1 MKVPDWEAETT
12 ASGAEA
18 HVTTAPGAAVSPK
31 PISQP
36 AATVPAAEDDEIG
49 AIARHRLK
57 GLYRFIRELHLAR
70 NPVVTDVRAHPWL
83 FRWRELPVHE
93 SIRTDESE
101 DEESLLRVRR
111 AVKSAPPSPPEPLRP
126 WLLPGWDDPAKEPAF
141 REKEVTEDSGADAP
155 VTVRFR
161 DDEARARAWEVW
173 TARWKAWA
181 ELERPARA
189 SLELFGRLYDLHGR
203 IDREGEQYELLIG
216 EGIIRSSSGGPLVE
230 HPVLTIRVDL
240 SFDPSIPEFSIRES
254 GRSPDLVGS
263 VLRSV
268 ANAQTGGLEV
278 LRQEL
283 EEGQFHPLGEAD
295 TSGFL
300 KNVIHRVLPTEGE
313 YLNDREEARRKAGPV
328 LYRDPVLFL
337 RKKVPGIAEMADRIV
352 EDLDTRDEI
361 PRGLERIVGVARTRT
376 PEAWAGASGPG
387 SSAPVDVLLS
397 KPANTEQVKIVEQ
410 LTRSGCVLVQG
421 PPGTGKSHTI
431 GNLIGHL
438 LAHGKSVLVTA
449 HTIKSLRV
457 LRGLVEREIQS
468 LCMSVLD
475 ADLASRSALEES
487 VAEIVRRLGEDA
499 DGSSNGAE
507 AERLDRKRQ
516 QLKKNLESAEK
527 ALAEAGADEHR
538 QIVVGGR
545 EISPADAARKVR
557 AGTGTWEWLPAGLEP
572 GAALPLSTTEVE
584 ELYQSN
590 LHLSAIDEDELDS
603 TLPPLEKLVAPG
615 EVEQHIRNLHEL
627 QATDRAFGRA
637 YWASVPDDPTDLL
650 GGIAARLQEATAHVM
665 AMPAWQRAIA
675 AIGADGARARE
686 VWLSLLRQID
696 EFVAAAETSA
706 ELRYAH
712 GPKLAPDM
720 STREQAVT
728 AAEVAFH
735 LENGGTLGLLSTIPH
750 PPWRRLRKS
759 AGVRSGNPS
768 EAVHF
773 RAIEAEARHALLAE
787 ELGARWDSQ
796 VASLGAP
803 ASGTMGASPHRA
815 FREFGVHLRKALGWR
830 DATWG
835 PLEDELTRIGFRVAD
850 AIGSLPPVVG
860 NDGNIQRL
868 AQAVRDV
875 VLPSVQALRTDL
887 ALNRAVRVL
896 GSLCEELGPWAESS
910 LGRRLLNALVERDL
924 SAYASAYSRREELER
939 KSALLVRRR
948 GLLARIEAVAPAWAA
963 AVRMRRAP
971 HDEGA
976 SPGSAAAAWRL
987 RQWNEELDRRS
998 TKDLVRLQNDV
1009 HRLRDDV
1016 LRVTAQLVERK
1027 AWASQIRKTDLPM
1040 KQALIGWEQ
1049 TVKRI
1054 GKGTGKR
1061 APKLRREA
1069 QRLME
1074 QAVGSVPVWIM
1085 PLARVAEQF
1094 DPRVSRFDVVI
1105 VDEASQS
1112 DVLALTALYLGRE
1125 IVVVGDDEQVSPE
1138 AVGQDLETVEH
1149 LIYEHLRDVPNRLN
1163 FDGKLSVYDLA
1174 KASFGGTLTLREHF
1188 RCVPEIIQFC
1198 NQLSYS
1204 GPKSLVPLRDASRV
1218 PRRPFVVPYRVEAGP
1233 SRGRVNEVEADVIAA
1248 LVIAALAEP
1257 EYKLNESGKP
1267 VSFGVISLVGDE
1279 QAYRVDSILRQ
1290 RISPQEYETR
1300 RILCGNPAQFQG
1312 DERDVV
1318 FLSMVDAPEGD
1329 GPLPLRN
1336 DDRFKKRFNVAVSRA
1351 RDQLW
1356 VVYSLNPDTNLKG
1369 DDLRLRL
1376 IRHAQNPSAAVEALR
1391 QGESRVQSEF
1401 ERLVLRDLVGR
1412 GYRVTTQFQVGRYS
1426 IDLVA
1431 ECDGRRMAIECDGD
1445 RFHGLEQLEA
1455 DMQRQALLE
1464 RLGWRFIRIRGSS
1477 FFRDPDRAMAEV
1489 VARLGAA
1496 EIHPV
1501 ATDPGDV
1508 DTGELLVRL
1517 TAGAEEIRRAW
1528 REPEEEA
1535 GEPEESPELVPTGPE
1550 VRTSVGILSTPP
1562 VPLREPEPGPTE
1574 PLELITE
1581 GPGDAT
1587 GPSAG
1592 SAGWV
1597 SDYESVVFLLQA
1609 RGTIANRDVQELLGI
1624 GREDATIH
1632 LRRLVRDGL
1641 AVKVGS
1647 KRGTRYEIPGRQ
1659 PALVSP
1665 EALVQ

>member
-1 MKVPDWEAETT
+1 MPPES
-12 ASGAEA
+12 AS
-18 HVTTAPGAAVSPK
+18 P
-31 PISQP
+31 P
-36 AATVPAAEDDEIG
+36 AAALSVAESDETA
-49 AIARHRLK
+49 AIARRRLK
-57 GLYRFIRELHLAR
+57 GLYRFIRELHQAR
-70 NPVVTDVRAHPWL
+70 NPVVTDIRVHPWL
-83 FRWRELPVHE
+83 YWWRELPVHD
-93 SIRTDESE
+93 SVRKDESE

-111 AVKSAPPSPPEPLRP
+111 ASKSAPPSPPDVLRP
-126 WLLPGWDDPAKEPAF
+126 WLLPGWDDPSKEPVH
-141 REKEVTEDSGADAP
+141 REEELLEEPGTNAQVA
-155 VTVRFR
+155 VRFEA
-161 DDEARARAWEVW
+161 DSARANAWEGW
-173 TARWKAWA
+173 SARWKTWA
-181 ELERPARA
+181 ELEKPARK
-189 SLELFGRLYDLHGR
+189 SLDLFGRLYDLHGR
-203 IDREGEQYELLIG
+203 IDREGEQYELLLG
-216 EGIIRSSSGGPLVE
+216 EGIVRSTSGGALVE

-240 SFDPSIPEFSIRES
+240 SFDPAIPEFSIRES

-263 VLRSV
+263 VLRSL
-268 ANAQTGGLEV
+268 ANAQAGGIEV
-278 LRQEL
+278 LRREL

-300 KNVIHRVLPTEGE
+300 KSVIHRVLPTEGE
-313 YLNDREEARRKAGPV
+313 YLEDRETARRKASPV
-328 LYRDPVLFL
+328 LFRDPVLFL

-352 EDLDTRDEI
+352 EDLDTREEI
-361 PRGLERIVGVARTRT
+361 PVGLERIVGIARTKGPSGQAT
-376 PEAWAGASGPG
+376 PSRSASA
-387 SSAPVDVLLS
+387 APVDVLLS
-397 KPANTEQVKIVEQ
+397 KPANSEQVRIVEQ
-410 LTRSGCVLVQG
+410 LARSGCVLVQG

-499 DGSSNGAE
+499 DGSANSEE

-516 QLKKNLESAEK
+516 QLKKRLENAEK
-527 ALAEAGADEHR
+527 ALAEARADEHR
-538 QIVVGGR
+538 QIVVGGH
-545 EISPADAARKVR
+545 EISPADAARQVR
-557 AGTGTWEWLPAGLEP
+557 AGAGRWEWLPAGLEP
-572 GAALPLSTTEVE
+572 GAALPLSMTEVE
-584 ELYQSN
+584 ELYRTN
-590 LHLSAIDEDELDS
+590 LLLSAIDEADLDS
-603 TLPPLEKLVAPG
+603 ALPPLDKLVAPG
-615 EVEQHIRNLHEL
+615 EVERHIRNLHEL
-627 QATDRAFGRA
+627 QAADRTFGRA
-637 YWASVPDDPTDLL
+637 CWASVPDDPEDLL
-650 GGIAARLQEATAHVM
+650 GGIVSRLEDAMANAR

-675 AIGADGARARE
+675 AIGPDGARARE
-686 VWLSLLRQID
+686 VWLSLLRQVD
-696 EFVAAAETSA
+696 EFVAVAETSA

-712 GPKLAPDM
+712 GPKLTAEMPV
-720 STREQAVT
+720 REQADA
-728 AAEVAFH
+728 AAEVAAH
-735 LENGGTLGLLSTIPH
+735 LENGGSLGLLSTVTH
-750 PPWRRLRKS
+750 PRWRRLQKS
-759 AGVRSGNPS
+759 AGVRTGTPS
-768 EAVHF
+768 EAAHF
-773 RAIEAEARHALLAE
+773 RSIEAEARHALLAE
-787 ELGARWDSQ
+787 ALAARWDSQ

-803 ASGTMGASPHRA
+803 ASGTLGASPHRA
-815 FREFGVHLRKALGWR
+815 FRDLGVQAEKALGWH
-830 DATWG
+830 DSTWR
-835 PLEDELTRIGFRVAD
+835 PLETELTQLGFRVD
-850 AIGSLPPVVG
+850 AALGSVPPVVG
-860 NDGNIQRL
+860 DDGNIQRL
-868 AQAVRDV
+868 THAVEDV
-875 VLPSVQALRTDL
+875 VLPAVQALRADL
-887 ALNRAVRVL
+887 ALGRAVRVL
-896 GSLCEELGPWAESS
+896 RNLCEGLGRWAESP
-910 LGRRLLNALVERDL
+910 LGRRLLNALVARD
-924 SAYASAYSRREELER
+924 SAAYSSAWSRREELER
-939 KSALLVRRR
+939 KSAPLVRRR
-948 GLLARIEAVAPAWAA
+948 ELLARIEAAAPSWAA
-963 AVRMRRAP
+963 AVRERRAP
-971 HDEGA
+971 HDVGA
-976 SPGSAAAAWRL
+976 PPGSVAAAWQL
-987 RQWNEELDRRS
+987 RQWSEELDRRS
-998 TKDLVRLQNDV
+998 AKDLDRLQNDV
-1009 HRLRDDV
+1009 HRLRDEV

-1027 AWASQIRKTDLPM
+1027 AWASQIRKTDLTM

-1094 DPRVSRFDVVI
+1094 DPRISRFDVVI

-1138 AVGQDLETVEH
+1138 AVGQDLGTVEN
-1149 LIYEHLRDVPNRLN
+1149 LIHEHLGDVPNRLN

-1204 GPKSLVPLRDASRV
+1204 GSKSLIPLRDASRV
-1218 PRRPFVVPYRVEAGP
+1218 PRRPFVVPYRVEAGL
-1233 SRGRVNEVEADVIAA
+1233 SRGKVNEAEADAIAS

-1257 EYKLNESGKP
+1257 EYKMNESGKP
-1267 VSFGVISLVGDE
+1267 VSFGVISLVGEE

-1318 FLSMVDAPEGD
+1318 FLSMVDAPEGG
-1329 GPLPLRN
+1329 GPLSLRN

-1376 IRHAQNPSAAVEALR
+1376 IRHAQNPSAAVEELR
-1391 QGESRVQSEF
+1391 QGASRVQSEF
-1401 ERLVLRDLVGR
+1401 ERLVLADLVGR

-1477 FFRDPDRAMAEV
+1477 FFRDPDQAMAEV
-1489 VARLGAA
+1489 VARLRAV

-1501 ATDPGDV
+1501 AAAPAEPADS
-1508 DTGELLVRL
+1508 ELLARV

-1528 REPEEEA
+1528 REPAEELEQDDTPVESRAVPSADDPPLTVPGPASPSCKGLA
-1535 GEPEESPELVPTGPE
+1535 GESALSRAFRGSPIVPRLETEE
-1550 VRTSVGILSTPP
+1550 TS
-1562 VPLREPEPGPTE
+1562 
-1574 PLELITE
+1574 
-1581 GPGDAT
+1581 
-1587 GPSAG
+1587 
-1592 SAGWV
+1592 GWV
-1597 SDYESVVFLLQA
+1597 SDYHSVVVLLGV
-1609 RGTIANRDVQELLGI
+1609 RGSIANRDVQELLGVE
-1624 GREDATIH
+1624 REDAAVH
-1632 LRRLVRDGL
+1632 LKRLVRDGL
-1641 AVKVGS
+1641 AVQTGS
-1647 KRGTRYEIPGRQ
+1647 KRGTRYRLSG
-1659 PALVSP
+1659 SP
-1665 EALVQ
+1665 EATLHPGDSVQ